1 MTKLFNFNTLN
12 IDLNKETKSLT
23 VTLNRKES
31 WNAINFEMIFELE
44 QIFSWACERIEINS
58 ILLTSDL
65 DIFSS
70 GFEYKEFLNTP
81 EHKIQKYLQKFQKI
95 IYSMFMLPQ
104 TIIIDLKKGASGAAC
119 ELAIG
124 ADIRFAHQQST
135 IHFNHLEMGL
145 IPSCGGIGFLSSI
158 IPKSTA
164 KNWILSG
171 SSISMHE
178 LLQSGFI
185 FKSYSDDEKLIA
197 AQLNHICQQSQVAR
211 MQAKRSMLEPVL
223 SELNHTLEFE
233 KNFAFGT
240 MYAPDWK
247 KSLEAKINGDKPDF
261 ISARDFKEVLKFHSK
276 LNLKEA

>member
-1 MTKLFNFNTLN
+1 
-12 IDLNKETKSLT
+12 
-23 VTLNRKES
+23 
-31 WNAINFEMIFELE
+31 
-44 QIFSWACERIEINS
+44 
-58 ILLTSDL
+58 
-65 DIFSS
+65 
-70 GFEYKEFLNTP
+70 
-81 EHKIQKYLQKFQKI
+81 
-95 IYSMFMLPQ
+95 
-104 TIIIDLKKGASGAAC
+104 
-119 ELAIG
+119 
-124 ADIRFAHQQST
+124 
-135 IHFNHLEMGL
+135 
-145 IPSCGGIGFLSSI
+145 
-158 IPKSTA
+158 
-164 KNWILSG
+164 
-171 SSISMHE
+171 MHE

>member
-12 IDLNKETKSLT
+12 IDLQKDTKSLII
-23 VTLNRKES
+23 TLNRQKS
-31 WNAINFEMIFELE
+31 QNAINFEMIFELE
-44 QIFSWACERIEINS
+44 QILSWACERIEINA
-58 ILLTSDL
+58 IVLTSNL
-65 DIFSS
+65 DILSS
-70 GFEYKEFLNTP
+70 GFEYHEFLNTP
-81 EHKIQKYLQKFQKI
+81 EHKIQQYLQKFQKI

-124 ADIRFAHQQST
+124 ADLRFAHQKST
-135 IHFNHLEMGL
+135 LHFNHLEMGL

-164 KNWILSG
+164 KNWVLGGNAIK
-171 SSISMHE
+171 MNE

-185 FKSYSDDEKLIA
+185 YKSYSDEENLIA
-197 AQLNHICQQSQVAR
+197 DQLNQICQQSQVAR
-211 MQAKRSMLEPVL
+211 MQAKRSMLETIL

-240 MYAPDWK
+240 MFDPDWK
-247 KSLEAKINGDKPDF
+247 KPLKAKINGEKPDF
-261 ISARDFKEVLKFHSK
+261 ISAQQFKEVLKFHRK
-276 LNLKEA
+276 QDVREA